1 LLFQES
7 LLRFKVFRSSSVIDF
22 EEDGFYFE
30 HHQLFK

>member
-1 LLFQES
+1 
-7 LLRFKVFRSSSVIDF
+7 VIDF